1 MEQGRMGFAPH
12 ASSSKS
18 VLQKGDLPVKLLKA
32 YGSTS
37 DHAKVWPYLIM
48 AVLTASAS
56 ALYFLVIFP
65 AMETSN
71 LHDGITF
78 GVSAAYF
85 GIMAL
90 LFYYVFEPALVHAFS
105 KSGRFISHNEGQ
117 EMIMFMNGAFILV
130 SISGY
135 LTIVRSVLNK
145 RAKNSKQSFSKD
157 D

>member
-1 MEQGRMGFAPH
+1 MGFAPH

-105 KSGRFISHNEGQ
+105 KSGRFISHDEGQ
-117 EMIMFMNGAFILV
+117 EMIMFMNGAFIFV

-135 LTIVRSVLNK
+135 LAIVRSVLNK
-145 RAKNSKQSFSKD
+145 RAQNSKQSFPVD